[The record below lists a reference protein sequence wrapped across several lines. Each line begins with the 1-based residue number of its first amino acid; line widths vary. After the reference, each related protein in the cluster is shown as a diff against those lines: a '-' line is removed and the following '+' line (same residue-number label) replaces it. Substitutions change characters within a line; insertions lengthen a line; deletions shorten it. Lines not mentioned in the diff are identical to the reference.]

1 MRKIGDIVSS
11 PLVLLL
17 FPLILF
23 SFAENSWAQDFQ
35 LEATVSENQVFIGE
49 QFTISVEVTGS
60 SMRNVSLPVLPEL
73 EGMRVLSS
81 TPSRSTSISI
91 INGQTT
97 TTTTYNFSIIARET
111 GEYTIPPISIE
122 IDGEERQTNPIR
134 VEVIEKGQLSQDGRS
149 QRPEIYLEIQVD
161 ESNPVPGQQIVA
173 SVVLFFRQGIEVTSF
188 QPTAGWRT
196 DGFWKEEL
204 QNISQPQAESIIID
218 GVRYRT
224 ATLIRYALFPNRSG
238 ELTLSGFPINVG
250 IRTQPS
256 RSDPFGSFF
265 GSSANQRRVS
275 LESEPVV
282 LNVRTLPEARN
293 ATTINAVGN
302 LRVERRLSKNE
313 VVTGETIELVTQV
326 EGVGNI
332 PLVRRPQYNIPDGID
347 FFTPQENSNV
357 ERRGMAIRGDKT
369 FTELMAPRA
378 PGTYSLPAERIAVYD
393 PQNRRYR
400 YINLPAIEFEAL
412 PASNNQFTSAD
423 LRTVQ
428 LTPVTGLA
436 VWKNSDP
443 AGSVFR
449 SFWFW
454 LLLIV
459 PAAALIVAY
468 QKRKFDLRL
477 HSDRAFARVHFADQ
491 LAQDRILHARNIVN
505 EDRPK
510 EIYNSL
516 HKAVTGFLTDKL
528 SLPEAGLSDQELL
541 EKVTEHG
548 LNADL
553 LKRLRGI
560 LDKCATISY
569 APSGTRADFRSDII
583 KTEKLISELKEQL

>member
-122 IDGEERQTNPIR
+122 IDGEKRQTNPIR

-224 ATLIRYALFPNRSG
+224 ATLMRYALFPNRSG

-282 LNVRTLPEARN
+282 LNVRTLPEASN
-293 ATTINAVGN
+293 ATTINAVGD

-347 FFTPQENSNV
+347 FFTPQEN
-357 ERRGMAIRGDKT
+357 
-369 FTELMAPRA
+369 
-378 PGTYSLPAERIAVYD
+378 
-393 PQNRRYR
+393 NRLFY
-400 YINLPAIEFEAL
+400 
-412 PASNNQFTSAD
+412 T
-423 LRTVQ
+423 
-428 LTPVTGLA
+428 TG
-436 VWKNSDP
+436 K
-443 AGSVFR
+443 
-449 SFWFW
+449 
-454 LLLIV
+454 
-459 PAAALIVAY
+459 
-468 QKRKFDLRL
+468 Q
-477 HSDRAFARVHFADQ
+477 Q
-491 LAQDRILHARNIVN
+491 
-505 EDRPK
+505 
-510 EIYNSL
+510 
-516 HKAVTGFLTDKL
+516 
-528 SLPEAGLSDQELL
+528 
-541 EKVTEHG
+541 
-548 LNADL
+548 
-553 LKRLRGI
+553 
-560 LDKCATISY
+560 C
-569 APSGTRADFRSDII
+569 
-583 KTEKLISELKEQL
+583 